1 MAIVAENVALEG
13 RFRAKVICFIL
24 GVGSLIPLNN
34 MWTMGDYYYQVFP
47 TYHPMRTFTI
57 VYQPFALITTLIL
70 AHYESRINTRL
81 RNLYGYSLF
90 FALSLLVLVLD
101 LATSG
106 KGGIGTFVSLCLL
119 FACFGIT
126 HAIVQGGVCGELSFM
141 CPRFIQAF
149 ISGINASGVVACG
162 LRLFTKYYFEKLHN
176 GLRKGALLSLAI
188 STIFELLSIIMYEI
202 YFPTLSIVKYYR
214 SKAALE
220 GANTVLD
227 DLTAAGIQNVKT
239 NHEVGVGA
247 TQQEWLSH
255 KKLFCQNIEYFFGL
269 FMIYVLTLSIMP
281 GFLYEDTGVH
291 NLGTWYPLVLMTMY
305 NIMDLV
311 SSYIPLIE
319 VLKLES
325 RKGLL
330 VVIFSRFLLIP
341 AFFFTAKYGA
351 QGWMILVVS
360 YLGLTNGYL
369 TVCVY
374 TVVPRGY
381 TGPEQN
387 ALGNLLALCLLSGIF
402 VGVAI
407 GWLWQ
412 IGKSY
417 QG

>member
-1 MAIVAENVALEG
+1 
-13 RFRAKVICFIL
+13 
-24 GVGSLIPLNN
+24 
-34 MWTMGDYYYQVFP
+34 
-47 TYHPMRTFTI
+47 
-57 VYQPFALITTLIL
+57 
-70 AHYESRINTRL
+70 
-81 RNLYGYSLF
+81 
-90 FALSLLVLVLD
+90 
-101 LATSG
+101 
-106 KGGIGTFVSLCLL
+106 
-119 FACFGIT
+119 
-126 HAIVQGGVCGELSFM
+126 
-141 CPRFIQAF
+141 
-149 ISGINASGVVACG
+149 
-162 LRLFTKYYFEKLHN
+162 
-176 GLRKGALLSLAI
+176 
-188 STIFELLSIIMYEI
+188 
-202 YFPTLSIVKYYR
+202 
-214 SKAALE
+214 
-220 GANTVLD
+220 
-227 DLTAAGIQNVKT
+227 
-239 NHEVGVGA
+239 
-247 TQQEWLSH
+247 
-255 KKLFCQNIEYFFGL
+255 
-269 FMIYVLTLSIMP
+269 MP

-351 QGWMILVVS
+351 QGWMILLVS

-407 GWLWQ
+407 EIIRSDNGTEFFSAKGITYQRRRVATPQQNGRIESHAL
-412 IGKSY
+412 IFKLSY
-417 QG
+417 LSSTGPIQDSMQCT